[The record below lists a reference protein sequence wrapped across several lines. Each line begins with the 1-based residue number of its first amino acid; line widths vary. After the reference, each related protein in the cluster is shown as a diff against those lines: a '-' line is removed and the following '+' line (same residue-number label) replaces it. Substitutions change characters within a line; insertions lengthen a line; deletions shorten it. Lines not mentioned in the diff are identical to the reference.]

1 MNLLELT
8 QTVARFSGTVDPRSI
23 TTAAN
28 SRGRIRTIVEF
39 VREAWLEIQNS
50 EQSWR
55 FLTRALPESTTL
67 QAGIEAVTPE
77 SLIPSEA
84 HLWANWLLGTGGSRV
99 VPLSVWPAPPPTE
112 TPESP
117 EARIARR
124 SKERNLVVRTWTGG
138 SNPFREF
145 QTGSQAAS
153 PRDGQPQYVAIDP
166 QDRLTFWPVPE
177 QAYRLAG
184 TYRRLPQELD
194 ADDAEPDLILPNHHM
209 VIVRAAILK
218 LYRHDEAPPQAL
230 FNAEQDLLV
239 PMRALRRRYLYG
251 SRVGPAPAAIGPTGA
266 SVDIININNNIDFT
280 LRNSVR
286 QG

>member
-39 VREAWLEIQNS
+39 VREAWLEIQNEAS
-50 EQSWR
+50 QWR
-55 FLTRALPESTTL
+55 FLTVPLPDSTTL
-67 QAGIEAVTPE
+67 QAGISAVSHSTLLPLE
-77 SLIPSEA
+77 PV
-84 HLWANWLLGTGGSRV
+84 HPWAQWLLGTGATRT
-99 VPLSVWPAPPPTE
+99 VPLSVWPAAIPGPPFIPENRSAERDLDILGWNDFRQSYRVGVQAQHPTM
-112 TPESP
+112 
-117 EARIARR
+117 
-124 SKERNLVVRTWTGG
+124 
-138 SNPFREF
+138 
-145 QTGSQAAS
+145 
-153 PRDGQPQYVAIDP
+153 GQPRVVAIDP
-166 QDRLTFWPVPE
+166 DDFLQFWPHPE
-177 QAYRLAG
+177 QDYRLAG
-184 TYRRLPQELD
+184 TYRRLPQELV
-194 ADDAEPDLILPNHHM
+194 ADETIPIILPNHHM
-209 VIVRAAILK
+209 VIVRAALLK

-230 FNAEQDLLV
+230 YNAEQDLLV

>member
-39 VREAWLEIQNS
+39 VREAWLEIQNEAS
-50 EQSWR
+50 QWR
-55 FLTRALPESTTL
+55 FLTRALPDTATL
-67 QAGIEAVTPE
+67 VAGIPAVTAE
-77 SLIPSEA
+77 SLIPSEVD
-84 HLWANWLLGTGGSRV
+84 LWAQWLLGSGATRT
-99 VPLSVWPAPPPTE
+99 VPLSVWPLATTE
-112 TPESP
+112 TPEN
-117 EARIARR
+117 R
-124 SKERNLVVRTWTGG
+124 SAERDLDILGWND
-138 SNPFREF
+138 FR
-145 QTGSQAAS
+145 QSYRVGVQAET
-153 PRDGQPQYVAIDP
+153 PTMGQPRVVAIDP
-166 QDRLTFWPVPE
+166 QDRLQFWPHPD
-177 QAYRLAG
+177 QDYRLAG
-184 TYRRLPQELD
+184 TYRRLPQELV
-194 ADDAEPDLILPNHHM
+194 ADETIPIILPNHHM
-209 VIVRAAILK
+209 VIVRAALLK

-230 FNAEQDLLV
+230 YNAEQDLLV

>member
-39 VREAWLEIQNS
+39 VREAWLEIQNEAS
-50 EQSWR
+50 QWR
-55 FLTRALPESTTL
+55 FLTRALPEQPPTTL

-77 SLIPSEA
+77 SLIPSEV
-84 HLWANWLLGTGGSRV
+84 HLWAQWLIGAGATRV
-99 VPLSVWPAPPPTE
+99 VPLSVWPVDNRSAERDLDVLGWNDFRQSYRVGVQVDTPTM
-112 TPESP
+112 
-117 EARIARR
+117 
-124 SKERNLVVRTWTGG
+124 
-138 SNPFREF
+138 
-145 QTGSQAAS
+145 
-153 PRDGQPQYVAIDP
+153 GQPRVVAIDP
-166 QDRLTFWPVPE
+166 QDRLQFWPRPD

-230 FNAEQDLLV
+230 YNAEQDLLV

>member
-39 VREAWLEIQNS
+39 VREAWLEIQNEAS
-50 EQSWR
+50 QWR
-55 FLTRALPESTTL
+55 FLTVALPNEMTL
-67 QAGIEAVTPE
+67 QAGISRATREALFSPFPLAPPWAQW
-77 SLIPSEA
+77 LI
-84 HLWANWLLGTGGSRV
+84 GTGATRT
-99 VPLSVWPAPPPTE
+99 VPLSVWPLDVND
-112 TPESP
+112 TPENRSA
-117 EARIARR
+117 ERDLDVLGWNDFRR
-124 SKERNLVVRTWTGG
+124 SYRVGVQVATPT
-138 SNPFREF
+138 
-145 QTGSQAAS
+145 T
-153 PRDGQPQYVAIDP
+153 GQPRVVAIDP
-166 QDRLTFWPVPE
+166 DDGLNFWPIPNGI
-177 QAYRLAG
+177 YRLAG

-194 ADDAEPDLILPNHHM
+194 ADDDRPLILPNHHM
-209 VIVRAAILK
+209 VIVRAALLK

-230 FNAEQDLLV
+230 YNAEQDLLV

>member
-39 VREAWLEIQNS
+39 VREAWLEIQNEAS
-50 EQSWR
+50 QWR
-55 FLTRALPESTTL
+55 FLTRALPDTTTL
-67 QAGIEAVTPE
+67 VAGIPAVTAE
-77 SLIPSEA
+77 SLIPSEVD
-84 HLWANWLLGTGGSRV
+84 LWAQWLLGSGATRT
-99 VPLSVWPAPPPTE
+99 VPLSVWPLATNE
-112 TPESP
+112 TPEN
-117 EARIARR
+117 R
-124 SKERNLVVRTWTGG
+124 SAERDLDILGWND
-138 SNPFREF
+138 FR
-145 QTGSQAAS
+145 QSYRVGVQAET
-153 PRDGQPQYVAIDP
+153 PTMGQPRVVAIDP
-166 QDRLTFWPVPE
+166 QDRLQFWPHPD
-177 QAYRLAG
+177 QDYRLAG
-184 TYRRLPQELD
+184 TYRRLPQELV
-194 ADDAEPDLILPNHHM
+194 ADETIPIILPNHHM
-209 VIVRAAILK
+209 VIVRAALLK